1 MFPSVLTARRSAPL
15 WRGWIG
21 CWSRGFCARREALT
35 LGSTLWGCV
44 QGPQASA
51 ERQLCWMPLHLSLS
65 CWTVRR
71 SELPAPGSHECVQW
85 VHLPQGVPGFWVP
98 WALCK
103 EQGVFCGEEWSG
115 AGAYTPTP
123 PHAQAS
129 VCERGNSHSPAH
141 PPLMPSKASRGGL
154 LDPGEA
160 DHPLHSPRQV
170 FRSPSLLCPPHLRP
184 HQCPSIPLP
193 IPPL

>member
-15 WRGWIG
+15 WRGRIG
-21 CWSRGFCARREALT
+21 CWSRGLCAGREALT
-35 LGSTLWGCV
+35 SGSTLWGCV
-44 QGPQASA
+44 QGAQASA
-51 ERQLCWMPLHLSLS
+51 ERQPCWMPLHLSLS
-65 CWTVRR
+65 CWTVTQ

-103 EQGVFCGEEWSG
+103 EQGVLCGEEWSG

-129 VCERGNSHSPAH
+129 VCEWGDSHSPAH
-141 PPLMPSKASRGGL
+141 PPLMPSKASQGGGF

-160 DHPLHSPRQV
+160 DHPIHSPRQV
-170 FRSPSLLCPPHLRP
+170 FRSPALLCPPH
-184 HQCPSIPLP
+184 
-193 IPPL
+193 